1 MPTGA
6 ATNSSKLPRAPLS
19 PETIGQRIISALPLL
34 WAKSVSLHDAG
45 GAVCWHH
52 GEVFGVPER
61 EAMRAAVDCFT
72 GTGAPARV
80 NHPLQRERTAVML
93 RADAPD
99 GRCLGFAMLVVDDRW
114 LRGKA
119 AAAPDLPV
127 PVIRAVREWS
137 HTLFIKAPAPLSQGT
152 AAPAPPSIPSIR
164 PEAVQAPVDAQEI
177 LKKIRAFPFELHFQH
192 LIPLQTGIR
201 IRRHEVLIRDRGGP
215 AQSVAPERWIMSAEH
230 HGYGA
235 ELDRRVL
242 VELIGWLAARREIWA
257 GEPAQFSVNLTPS
270 SFRDET
276 LPRFLADRLRVA
288 ELPPRLLAVELQ
300 HQWCLA
306 EPARY
311 GQVARD
317 MDAAG
322 VALVIDN
329 FRLSDAGI
337 DLMLQRGVGLA
348 KLDPMLTQK
357 LAGDRP
363 NQARIAAIAQAA
375 RVAGVHVVAKRIESE
390 QAGALLQ
397 GLGVDFLQGFVA
409 SEPAALDRFD
419 DDRARRHLIDAAV
432 EAEEALADDSAGVQ
446 LTFDDNDDE
455 PFIAVAG

>member
-19 PETIGQRIISALPLL
+19 PETVGQRIISALPLL
-34 WAKSVSLHDAG
+34 WAKSVSLHDAS

-61 EAMRAAVDCFT
+61 EAMRAAVDCFS

-80 NHPLQRERTAVML
+80 NHSLQRERTAVML
-93 RADAPD
+93 RAEAPD

-119 AAAPDLPV
+119 VAAPDLPV

-137 HTLFIKAPAPLSQGT
+137 NTLLQKAPVA
-152 AAPAPPSIPSIR
+152 AAPSPGVQPARGIPSVS
-164 PEAVQAPVDAQEI
+164 PETVHAPVDAQEI
-177 LKKIRAFPFELHFQH
+177 INKIKAFPFELHFQH

-201 IRRHEVLIRDRGGP
+201 IRRHEVLIRDRSGP
-215 AQSVAPERWIMSAEH
+215 VQSVAPERWIMSAEH

-270 SFRDET
+270 SYRDET
-276 LPRFLADRLRVA
+276 LPRFLADRLRMA

-300 HQWCLA
+300 HQWCVG

-311 GQVARD
+311 GQIARD

-329 FRLSDAGI
+329 FRLSEQGI

-357 LAGDRP
+357 LAGDRA

-419 DDRARRHLIDAAV
+419 DDRARRQLIDEAV
-432 EAEEALADDSAGVQ
+432 EADAAIADTSVGVQ

-455 PFIAVAG
+455 PFIAIAG